1 MSSLNDKGHE
11 LISQAQNAIR
21 LNYDAVGERHTVGAA
36 VRCKSGKIYTG
47 VNVYSVH
54 GACAEQIAIRILF
67 YGRRGLHVCS
77 PRRLRTKNCRAFCP
91 LFQFVR
97 V

>member
-1 MSSLNDKGHE
+1 MSSLNDKDHE

-36 VRCKSGKIYTG
+36 VR
-47 VNVYSVH
+47 
-54 GACAEQIAIRILF
+54 
-67 YGRRGLHVCS
+67 
-77 PRRLRTKNCRAFCP
+77 LRTKNCRAFCP

>member
-1 MSSLNDKGHE
+1 MSSLNDKDHE

-54 GACAEQIAIRILF
+54 GA
-67 YGRRGLHVCS
+67 
-77 PRRLRTKNCRAFCP
+77 
-91 LFQFVR
+91 
-97 V
+97 